1 MTLIVGQ
8 TPENPNTFGQ
18 NATVATIHPE
28 PFSPSGPGVD
38 LPLPG
43 PRRGDSLETLG
54 ALRHARVRGHGVGDD
69 HGAGGVSGGPSA
81 MLAWLIG

>member
-1 MTLIVGQ
+1 MPQLL
-8 TPENPNTFGQ
+8 
-18 NATVATIHPE
+18 ATIHPE
-28 PFSPSGPGVD
+28 PGPGVD

-69 HGAGGVSGGPSA
+69 HSAGGVSGGPFV
-81 MLAWLIG
+81 AWLIG